1 MKNIVLIMAG
11 GVGKRFGASLPKQ
24 YMILNGKPVIDY
36 VIDAV
41 NKSSLTDEVIIFAD
55 SEHIKN
61 SELFKE
67 CKTYHL
73 IEPGKDRYESLK
85 KGFDFIDENFECE
98 KILIVDAAAPFL
110 YSELIDDYFTKLDDY
125 DAVITAQKITG
136 ALGNYNWDPLDREK
150 YYMTQSPEGFK
161 YKLISKYINPEA
173 ETQELAWHLPKECT
187 KYLNFNFKNNLKLT
201 YNFELEYASC
211 LKKYIDEQQENT
223 FSNIKNKEFF
233 LSKGLEEYLYRLY
246 PDKTEKFLNNIFMY
260 YQELKNNYGQ
270 IKNITI
276 NQNSRYGIVFSFET
290 IDNEEFIVKIVPE
303 FINRYQQ
310 EKNAYLELSSTFMCP
325 LIEYDEKNNVL
336 FLKKLNLATKA
347 TYEDNKK
354 LTNFFDRVFH
364 NAKKCDASKS
374 SKFINFYD
382 ELKSKFNNYDKC
394 PFLNLEVKDVL
405 AKAINL
411 YEDKFKNSEL
421 CLIHGDLRMNNILK
435 NNENYYAIDPIGYIA
450 PLSLES
456 SRFII
461 DDIEEN
467 NLFDE
472 KIRINM
478 LLDYFSKWLNR
489 GSILPALYIF
499 LAFITYNSTFEY
511 DDTKKTEYY
520 LLLLEKV
527 EDMIKDV

>member
-1 MKNIVLIMAG
+1 MKNVVLIMAG
-11 GVGKRFGASLPKQ
+11 GVGKRFGAPLPKQ
-24 YMILNGKPVIDY
+24 YMILNGRPVIDY

-41 NKSSLTDEVIIFAD
+41 NNSSLTDEVIIFAD
-55 SEHIKN
+55 KEHIKN

-67 CKTYHL
+67 CQSYHL
-73 IEPGKDRYESLK
+73 IEPGKDRYASLK
-85 KGFDFIDENFECE
+85 KGFDFIDQNFECN

-136 ALGNYNWDPLDREK
+136 ALGNYDWDPLDREK

-161 YKLISKYINPEA
+161 YKLISKYINPNA

-201 YNFELEYASC
+201 YNFELEYANC
-211 LKKYIDEQQENT
+211 LKKYLLEQQESS

-246 PDKTEKFLNNIFMY
+246 PDKTEKFLDNIFMY
-260 YQELKNNYGQ
+260 YQELKNNYGL

-276 NQNSRYGIVFSFET
+276 NQNSRYGIVFSFESEN
-290 IDNEEFIVKIVPE
+290 NEEFIVKIVPD
-303 FINRYQQ
+303 FIDRYQR
-310 EKNAYLELSSTFMCP
+310 EKNAYLELSNKFMCP
-325 LIEYDEKNNVL
+325 LLEYDEKNNVL

-354 LTNFFDRVFH
+354 LTHFFDRVF
-364 NAKKCDASKS
+364 NNSKKYNFNNN
-374 SKFINFYD
+374 SKFSVFYE
-382 ELKSKFNNYDKC
+382 ELQDKFKNYEKC
-394 PFLNLEVKDVL
+394 PFLNLELKEVL
-405 AKAINL
+405 FKAMKL
-411 YEDKFKNSEL
+411 YEDYFISDEL
-421 CLIHGDLRMNNILK
+421 YLIHGDLRMNNILK

-450 PLSLES
+450 PLTLES

-489 GSILPALYIF
+489 EKILPGLYIF

-511 DDTKKTEYY
+511 EETSKTIYY
-520 LLLLEKV
+520 LTLLEKI
-527 EDMIKDV
+527 ENMIEGR